1 MRKPVRKPIR
11 RPRAPAEPSN
21 QSTAAGRPAP
31 ESAAATAP
39 RAPSFYSPEAES
51 APVHQLRE
59 SASAELQDSRQEGSA
74 DRLPRPPSEE
84 HVAAVRSGAVQHVE
98 HSSVDYDLARAA
110 QDHDADYAG
119 DYDGRRD
126 ADDVT
131 DEDAAPG
138 YRPGENL
145 ESDIARIRGLRRPL
159 GSFTQKLALNPRPG
173 YYTHWFNDEGGRI
186 GDALDNG
193 WAHRLDKEG
202 KNIRRAVGRGRD
214 AGVLYAFAMCIPE
227 VFWQEDQAAKHK
239 DAASKMESLKAN
251 PFPSQAGQ
259 AKQSDHGKFY
269 SPREEPLSVSKV

>member
-39 RAPSFYSPEAES
+39 RAPSFYSPAAES

-59 SASAELQDSRQEGSA
+59 SAPAPERDSPASG
-74 DRLPRPPSEE
+74 PRPHTPSEE

-98 HSSVDYDLARAA
+98 HSSVDFELARAA
-110 QDHDADYAG
+110 QEHDAAHG
-119 DYDGRRD
+119 SDYDGRRD
-126 ADDVT
+126 ADDT
-131 DEDAAPG
+131 IEDDAPIG

-202 KNIRRAVGRGRD
+202 QNIRRAVGRGRD

-259 AKQSDHGKFY
+259 AKQSDQGKFY